1 MSRLVLTSYKNRLV
15 NSQKPS
21 SIMQRPGKQLAIQQ
35 IAIALQQQQY
45 QQYMRKPDF
54 ILQNTDPIVF
64 NEEPEVI
71 HEEPEVIHE
80 EPEVIHEEPAVIH
93 EEPAVIEE
101 LVKLTITHIDNREIT
116 ENNNIYTELLNKNT
130 NEIQETVLPI
140 KNKKK
145 KFNTDKIN
153 TIVET
158 EKQEPFKASRK
169 NMIEKAL
176 STLITKFMISR
187 Q

>member
-64 NEEPEVI
+64 N
-71 HEEPEVIHE
+71 EEPEVIHE